1 MRWSYSASRTFRQ
14 CQRSWY
20 FKNAMASARAN
31 DAHRRR
37 AYRLSK
43 LRTLSAW
50 RGQIV
55 DDAIS
60 TLIVPALNRRRT
72 VTLRDVKNWARE
84 RFDRQLA
91 FALKHPINDPDL
103 DVSAAGDAFTLF
115 FEMEYGVTPT
125 AEDIGKAWSE
135 IESALTNL
143 YAMDEVKS
151 ALKSADYVI
160 AQRRLQYG
168 LMDGI
173 NVAASPDAIA
183 FRPNAA
189 PAIIDWKVHVFGQN
203 DAWLQLAIYALALS
217 RAKHR
222 DFPAHAACEP
232 KDVVLLEAQ
241 LLTGSLREHRV
252 EQDQIDE
259 AEEYIIASACEI
271 SALVDGRKYPELK
284 PDEFRAA
291 AYAET
296 CQRCSFRSICWEGSN
311 VH

>member
-20 FKNAMASARAN
+20 FKNAVASARAN

-60 TLIVPALNRRRT
+60 ALIIPALNRHRI
-72 VTLRDVKNWARE
+72 VTLREVKSWAHA

-115 FEMEYGVTPT
+115 FEMEYGTAPS
-125 AEDIGKAWSE
+125 AEDIGRAWNE

-143 YAMDEVKS
+143 YAMDEVKN

-160 AQRRLQYG
+160 AQRRLQFD
-168 LMDGI
+168 LMDGV

-183 FRPNAA
+183 FRPQAA
-189 PAIIDWKVHVFGQN
+189 PAIVDWKVRVFGQN

-217 RAKHR
+217 RTKHR
-222 DFPAHAACEP
+222 DFPPHAVCEP

-241 LLTGSLREHRV
+241 LLTASLREHRV
-252 EQDQIDE
+252 EQDHIDE
-259 AEEYIIASACEI
+259 AEEYIISSACEM
-271 SALVDGRKYPELK
+271 SSLVDGRKYPDLK
-284 PDEFRAA
+284 PDDFLPAVR
-291 AYAET
+291 AET